1 MPRSPSGRPRS
12 PRAGLFAGV
21 VVIVA
26 AATGCSSG
34 PTTVKQTGTVVHVT
48 EGDFEIDATPTL
60 VPAGD
65 VLVSVQN
72 TGPDNHELI
81 VVRAGNGRLPVRADG
96 ITIDEAALENAKI
109 GALAPG
115 EPGSTRELHVRLRPG
130 RYELFCNM
138 SGHFF
143 GGMYTD
149 LVVT

>member
-1 MPRSPSGRPRS
+1 M
-12 PRAGLFAGV
+12 
-21 VVIVA
+21 
-26 AATGCSSG
+26 
-34 PTTVKQTGTVVHVT
+34 QVT
-48 EGDFEIDATPTL
+48 EGDFEIAATPSR

-81 VVRAGNGRLPVRADG
+81 VVRAADGRLPVRTDG
-96 ITIDEAALENAKI
+96 ITVDEE
-109 GALAPG
+109 ALAKTTIGMLEPG
-115 EPGSTRELHVRLRPG
+115 EPGSTRELRVHLAPG
-130 RYELFCNM
+130 HYELFCNM

>member
-1 MPRSPSGRPRS
+1 MARSSSGCRRS
-12 PRAGLFAGV
+12 PRAAVFAVLV
-21 VVIVA
+21 VVLGA
-26 AATGCSSG
+26 TTGCSSG
-34 PTTVKQTGTVVHVT
+34 SSPAKAAKTVVHVT
-48 EGDFEIDATPTL
+48 EGDFEIAATPNR

-65 VLVSVQN
+65 VVVSVQN

-96 ITIDEAALENAKI
+96 ITIDEDALESAKV
-109 GALAPG
+109 GALEAG
-115 EPGSTRELHVRLRPG
+115 QPGSTRELHLRLSPG

>member
-1 MPRSPSGRPRS
+1 MAFSPSRRRVS
-12 PRAGLFAGV
+12 PRAGAVAV
-21 VVIVA
+21 VVVLLG

-34 PTTVKQTGTVVHVT
+34 SSSAVKPGTVVHVT
-48 EGDFEIDATPTL
+48 EGDFEIAATPNT

-72 TGPDNHELI
+72 AGPDNHELI
-81 VVRAGNGRLPVRADG
+81 VVRAADGKLPVRADG
-96 ITIDEAALENAKI
+96 ITVDEDALEKTTI

-115 EPGSTRELHVRLRPG
+115 QPGSTRELHVRLRPG
-130 RYELFCNM
+130 HYELFCNM